1 MKRRRL
7 AAFSASRENEEE
19 KMTEE
24 EIEDLE
30 VSQEDDE
37 QGDEE
42 DENSEEQGGKT
53 SGVGRANGLKGT
65 GRSFAMHWR

>member
-1 MKRRRL
+1 
-7 AAFSASRENEEE
+7 
-19 KMTEE
+19 MTEE